1 MIQKFVQNKVE
12 MDHQYH
18 QYQSVNN
25 IFSNLYWNDTIA
37 LIHDMN
43 GNRCALETYSYKVLF
58 VKEALHSNSTF

>member
-25 IFSNLYWNDTIA
+25 IFSNLY
-37 LIHDMN
+37 
-43 GNRCALETYSYKVLF
+43 
-58 VKEALHSNSTF
+58 